1 MKEKIVENSVVINGK
16 VLKYKINFGA
26 RKRIYLHVKDGELS
40 VRAPY
45 RSSINEVERLV
56 DDKLDWIEKA
66 LSKYPKT
73 EIINRSYK
81 EGEKFWILG
90 KEYSLIIENQED
102 ILKKEKVILDD
113 ISGKIKVALYKN
125 RNSSINT
132 SKRVEQAINKYYEN
146 LADSE
151 ISFSMEKMMRQTGL
165 MPESFKVRNFKR
177 AWGNCSS
184 KKVISLNKDLV
195 KYSRDAIDYVCLH
208 ELCHLKHMNHS
219 KEFWKLV
226 GTYMPSYKISEKEL
240 KNIRI

>member
-1 MKEKIVENSVVINGK
+1 M
-16 VLKYKINFGA
+16 
-26 RKRIYLHVKDGELS
+26 
-40 VRAPY
+40 
-45 RSSINEVERLV
+45 
-56 DDKLDWIEKA
+56 
-66 LSKYPKT
+66 
-73 EIINRSYK
+73 
-81 EGEKFWILG
+81 
-90 KEYSLIIENQED
+90 
-102 ILKKEKVILDD
+102 
-113 ISGKIKVALYKN
+113 ALYKN